1 MSTGRLQSIVKHY
14 RRLLKQH
21 EVQAEQALTYAHT
34 RTLEMIQPAL
44 NKLYQEIAAKR
55 KAGEDVPLSWLYEQR
70 RLETIKLLITQQ
82 VNNYGALARMTVQQ
96 LQHQGV
102 TLGNQSAQALLQ
114 TTVPSGVNFSFG
126 LPSPIAIAN
135 MVGAT
140 QAGSPLADLFNGFG
154 AEAADKA
161 GKALITGVTLGY
173 NPRQIAPLV
182 QQALDVSRYRAL
194 TIARTS
200 MLDAYRSANQET
212 YRANADVVGQ
222 WRWTCDKSSRTCAA
236 CIAMDGQLF
245 DLDQDMDSHPNCRCA
260 PVPVMKSWDDI
271 LSPLGVDTSSIPNTT
286 VNIQSGSDWFDEQ
299 DESTQRQILGNSKY
313 DAFKNGDFTLE
324 DIVGYSNDPTWGR
337 SIYEKPLKQ
346 LVGGK

>member
-1 MSTGRLQSIVKHY
+1 MSTSRLQQTVKHY
-14 RRLLKQH
+14 RQLLKQR
-21 EVQAEQALTYAHT
+21 EAQVEQALTYAHA
-34 RTLEMIQPAL
+34 RTLETLQPAL

-114 TTVPSGVNFSFG
+114 ATVPAGVNFSFG
-126 LPSPIAIAN
+126 LPLPAAIAN

-182 QQALDVSRYRAL
+182 QQALDISRYRAL
-194 TIARTS
+194 TIARTE
-200 MLDAYRSANQET
+200 MLRT
-212 YRANADVVGQ
+212 YRDATIENYKANSDVV
-222 WRWTCDKSSRTCAA
+222 DKWVWLCAMDARSCSA
-236 CIAMDGQLF
+236 CIAMNGTEH
-245 DLDQDMDSHPNCRCA
+245 DLDEDLDSHPNCRCA
-260 PVPVMKSWDDI
+260 KVPKTKSWDDI
-271 LSPLGVDTSSIPNTT
+271 LGPLGIDTSGIPDTSI
-286 VNIQSGSDWFDEQ
+286 NIQSGSDWLDNQ
-299 DESTQRQILGNSKY
+299 DEATQRQVLGAKY
-313 DAFKNGDFTLE
+313 DAWSNGDFTLE
-324 DIVGYSNDPTWGR
+324 DIVGYSDDPTWGR